1 MNDANGAFSHA
12 ELVGFFAAVRDR
24 DLDALRLCLDAN
36 PALTE
41 APTGA
46 CRSPSGGGQPY
57 FCVGTRRDQSWPST
71 QSCWPR
77 AICWPFSQ

>member
-36 PALTE
+36 P
-41 APTGA
+41 
-46 CRSPSGGGQPY
+46 C
-57 FCVGTRRDQSWPST
+57 
-71 QSCWPR
+71 SC
-77 AICWPFSQ
+77 